1 MVAIIPER
9 LFATN
14 NFLPALSSK
23 NYESKL
29 LFLIESF
36 ETIVSSNSNCCEK
49 LLVVTTT
56 NACQNDEKIF

>member
-1 MVAIIPER
+1 MVAIIPKR

-14 NFLPALSSK
+14 NFVLALSSK

-56 NACQNDEKIF
+56 NAFRNDEKIF